1 MAKAAAPLFVQA
13 AMLPAQQ
20 LELSARVGEWDEVYK
35 KLTKLKEEE
44 DVLRSFIIEKW
55 FPEFKEGTH
64 TGSMQNGMN
73 LKCGMGMNRNVIQEQ
88 VVAAYAFATMKHN
101 DPEVIKKAAAL
112 KELLDRVFRV
122 KYELNLSEYR
132 AVSDEELKKLGD
144 LVTEKPAKPTLK
156 YEEKKT

>member
-1 MAKAAAPLFVQA
+1 
-13 AMLPAQQ
+13 
-20 LELSARVGEWDEVYK
+20 
-35 KLTKLKEEE
+35 
-44 DVLRSFIIEKW
+44 
-55 FPEFKEGTH
+55 
-64 TGSMQNGMN
+64 
-73 LKCGMGMNRNVIQEQ
+73 MNRNVIQEQ